1 PGVRRCGRG
10 PWVAQRVTVL
20 ADTCN
25 RAAAW
30 LAVSQVGDAGMGS
43 PPSGA
48 SRGGVADR
56 WPAAAAQG
64 RRLASGP
71 GEVGG
76 QAGGAGQAAGAAGA
90 AGRTALTVGGP
101 HGPVRVEVAG
111 QLGPTDNAAGHHLWL
126 GPAQALVQVQDDA
139 AAHRRPPPRVA

>member
-71 GEVGG
+71 GEGGG
-76 QAGGAGQAAGAAGA
+76 QAGGAGQAAGGGGAGGGETLTGGCGGSAGPRARARSAARLVVP
-90 AGRTALTVGGP
+90 GRR
-101 HGPVRVEVAG
+101 RVLRVPQAG
-111 QLGPTDNAAGHHLWL
+111 Q
-126 GPAQALVQVQDDA
+126 
-139 AAHRRPPPRVA
+139 R